1 MHLKPYYER
10 LVNSFP
16 VAWLKD
22 PATGEEVANLA
33 DGERRL
39 RAYAVANGFDVVHTG
54 GGNSKVPA
62 CLFKCIHH
70 GIKTANKRHLED
82 RVERDEEGKITS
94 RRRRETRVR

>member
-22 PATGEEVANLA
+22 SATGEEVANLA

-39 RAYAVANGFDVVHTG
+39 RIYAVANNFDVIHTG
-54 GGNSKVPA
+54 GGNSKILVY
-62 CLFKCIHH
+62 LFKYIYH
-70 GIKTANKRHLED
+70 GIKTANKHYLKN
-82 RVERDEEGKITS
+82 RVERDEKDKITS
-94 RRRRETRVR
+94 RRRRKTRVR